1 MICVVYNL
9 KELRFRRPGC
19 THCGHLM
26 LRLRQPS
33 SFCREPPS
41 SPLCLTTTTAP
52 SRLDQMSPLRMSL
65 KFVSASFCSHRTFC
79 NPLLEYLSLFVGEFH
94 CRHLLDASSHG
105 EAWLQ
110 DWSFGSH
117 SWHYMVET
125 YGADLMQIALQRDLP
140 PIFLL
145 SFSPL
150 LIGRRVYT
158 HCLQFCSH
166 HSLLNSPQPTA
177 CLHCF
182 SSRAPVSP
190 CR

>member
-1 MICVVYNL
+1 MNQILSLQELRKLSVFPVAYGIEAQIPHKAMICVVYNL

-19 THCGHLM
+19 THSGHLM

-52 SRLDQMSPLRMSL
+52 SRLDQMPPLRMSL

-117 SWHYMVET
+117 SWH
-125 YGADLMQIALQRDLP
+125 
-140 PIFLL
+140 
-145 SFSPL
+145 
-150 LIGRRVYT
+150 
-158 HCLQFCSH
+158 
-166 HSLLNSPQPTA
+166 
-177 CLHCF
+177 
-182 SSRAPVSP
+182 
-190 CR
+190 